1 VATRARFSFS
11 STDDQ
16 EQRDIVFRDAVRLA
30 RAPNR
35 LSQELNSVRTRR
47 NIQRFGAQ
55 RQEIMKPV
63 IAKFLTSAADPKFF
77 PPEGPPEFA
86 FLGRSNV
93 GKSSLINSLLGQ
105 KMAHVSSTPG
115 RTRTINF
122 FGLYAKPNQPHPES
136 LLVDLPGYGYAKIS
150 KEISAEWPKFI
161 EPYLQERE
169 TLALS
174 IVLIDSNIPA
184 QPPDRHLIDFLRSAG
199 RDFLVVA
206 TKADKISGNKLR
218 GALAALARDHG
229 IDTLLP
235 YSAKTGDGRAELWR
249 EIRSRIDHVAGQ

>member
-1 VATRARFSFS
+1 
-11 STDDQ
+11 
-16 EQRDIVFRDAVRLA
+16 
-30 RAPNR
+30 
-35 LSQELNSVRTRR
+35 
-47 NIQRFGAQ
+47 
-55 RQEIMKPV
+55 MKPV

-105 KMAHVSSTPG
+105 KLAHVSSTPG

-122 FGLYAKPNQPHPES
+122 IGIYAKPTQPYPEM
-136 LLVDLPGYGYAKIS
+136 LLVDLPGYGYARLS

-161 EPYLQERE
+161 EPYLKDRE

-184 QPPDRHLIDFLRSAG
+184 QPSDRQLIDFLRSID

-206 TKADKISGNKLR
+206 TKTDKLSANKLR
-218 GALAALARDHG
+218 AALASLAREHE
-229 IDTLLP
+229 IDSLLP
-235 YSAKTGDGRAELWR
+235 YSANTGAGRAELWR
-249 EIRSRIDHVAGQ
+249 EIRSRMGN

>member
-1 VATRARFSFS
+1 
-11 STDDQ
+11 
-16 EQRDIVFRDAVRLA
+16 
-30 RAPNR
+30 
-35 LSQELNSVRTRR
+35 
-47 NIQRFGAQ
+47 
-55 RQEIMKPV
+55 MKLP

-77 PPEGPPEFA
+77 PVEGPPEFA

-122 FGLYAKPNQPHPES
+122 IGLYAKPNQPFPEM

-169 TLALS
+169 TLVLS

-184 QPPDRHLIDFLRSAG
+184 QAPDRQLIDFLRSAE

-206 TKADKISGNKLR
+206 TKADKLSGNKLR
-218 GALAALARDHG
+218 NALAALAADHE
-229 IDTLLP
+229 IEALLP
-235 YSAKTGDGRAELWR
+235 YSAKTGNGRAELWR
-249 EIRSRIDHVAGQ
+249 EMRARMEK

>member
-1 VATRARFSFS
+1 
-11 STDDQ
+11 
-16 EQRDIVFRDAVRLA
+16 
-30 RAPNR
+30 
-35 LSQELNSVRTRR
+35 
-47 NIQRFGAQ
+47 
-55 RQEIMKPV
+55 MKSP
-63 IAKFLTSAADPKFF
+63 IAKFLTSAADPNFF
-77 PPEGPPEFA
+77 PIEGPPEFA

-122 FGLYAKPNQPHPES
+122 IGLYAKPGQPHPEM
-136 LLVDLPGYGYAKIS
+136 LLVDLPGYGYAKLS

-161 EPYLQERE
+161 EPYLQDRE

-184 QPPDRHLIDFLRSAG
+184 QAPDRQLIDFLRHAG

-206 TKADKISGNKLR
+206 TKADKLSGNKLR
-218 GALAALARDHG
+218 SALAGLAAEHE
-229 IDTLLP
+229 IETPLP
-235 YSAKTGDGRAELWR
+235 YSAKTDDGRAELWR
-249 EIRSRIDHVAGQ
+249 AIRSRLGS

>member
-1 VATRARFSFS
+1 
-11 STDDQ
+11 
-16 EQRDIVFRDAVRLA
+16 
-30 RAPNR
+30 
-35 LSQELNSVRTRR
+35 
-47 NIQRFGAQ
+47 
-55 RQEIMKPV
+55 MKPP

-77 PPEGPPEFA
+77 PTEGPPEFA

-105 KMAHVSSTPG
+105 KLAHVSSTPG

-122 FGLYAKPNQPHPES
+122 IGLYAKPEHPHPEM
-136 LLVDLPGYGYAKIS
+136 LLVDLPGYGYAKLS

-161 EPYLQERE
+161 EPYLQDRG

-184 QPPDRHLIDFLRSAG
+184 QAPDRQLIDFLRQAD
-199 RDFLVVA
+199 REFLVVA
-206 TKADKISGNKLR
+206 TKADKLSGNKLR
-218 GALAALARDHG
+218 SGLTALATEHE
-229 IDTLLP
+229 IETPLP

-249 EIRSRIDHVAGQ
+249 AIRSRLGK

>member
-1 VATRARFSFS
+1 
-11 STDDQ
+11 
-16 EQRDIVFRDAVRLA
+16 
-30 RAPNR
+30 
-35 LSQELNSVRTRR
+35 
-47 NIQRFGAQ
+47 
-55 RQEIMKPV
+55 MKL
-63 IAKFLTSAADPKFF
+63 ITAKFLTSAADPKFF

-105 KMAHVSSTPG
+105 KVAHVSSTPG

-122 FGLYAKPNQPHPES
+122 IGIYTKPSQPHPES
-136 LLVDLPGYGYAKIS
+136 ILVDLPGYGYAKLS
-150 KEISAEWPKFI
+150 REISAEWPKFI

-174 IVLIDSNIPA
+174 IVLIDANVPA
-184 QPPDRHLIDFLRSAG
+184 QAPDRHLIDFLRSSG

-206 TKADKISGNKLR
+206 TKADKLSGNKLR
-218 GALAALARDHG
+218 SALATLARDHG
-229 IDTLLP
+229 IETLLP

-249 EIRSRIDHVAGQ
+249 DILSRIEK